1 MIFYKRLLNRIL
13 KLLTRFFY
21 ISFIV
26 VFSTFGK
33 AQNTFDKL
41 IITKNTYIGSAFLND
56 VSEKDFSKE
65 SVTIRNRREI
75 QNIFEQITKFNNPQ
89 NLLADFGIDTLK
101 VKNNPNEILKMVDT
115 KRPKVEWI
123 DKQVEYILPKL
134 SNTKNFKEKLNDYL
148 REGDFYSMHN
158 SYKYQYNFEFYK
170 DKVLEKTFNSRKTVY
185 GFKFPYSDGE
195 NLSYNIEVD
204 RVLDK
209 IFKNKGKAK
218 KLLTGNDLLKYLANN
233 IVESNINEL
242 YKLAPYK
249 YIEEINELKTD
260 FEILE
265 FEEIYTI
272 GRYNGDNLPLI
283 AISLKNNLMFP
294 NVTIRYYASVQNKKL
309 FPSDSLEKDYK
320 DILERFQ
327 NDNFISDYLNKNE
340 NSKLNVYYFDD
351 KGINNYNIKSINQDE
366 KSWEKFDAY
375 EKNLRIWHETS
386 PSKDTFDL
394 EKAIETSK
402 FLDCGC
408 NYRFKKDFV
417 ERAIF
422 FEIKDDEKNSSI
434 WFLLP
439 DNSFLLYIMDNERV
453 LGFSRNDLN
462 LREGN
467 GLIFPCLLFSKEG
480 KLIKNN

>member
-123 DKQVEYILPKL
+123 DKQVGYILPKL

-170 DKVLEKTFNSRKTVY
+170 DKVLEKTFNPNHAV
-185 GFKFPYSDGE
+185 E
-195 NLSYNIEVD
+195 
-204 RVLDK
+204 
-209 IFKNKGKAK
+209 IF
-218 KLLTGNDLLKYLANN
+218 
-233 IVESNINEL
+233 
-242 YKLAPYK
+242 
-249 YIEEINELKTD
+249 
-260 FEILE
+260 
-265 FEEIYTI
+265 
-272 GRYNGDNLPLI
+272 
-283 AISLKNNLMFP
+283 
-294 NVTIRYYASVQNKKL
+294 
-309 FPSDSLEKDYK
+309 
-320 DILERFQ
+320 
-327 NDNFISDYLNKNE
+327 
-340 NSKLNVYYFDD
+340 
-351 KGINNYNIKSINQDE
+351 
-366 KSWEKFDAY
+366 
-375 EKNLRIWHETS
+375 
-386 PSKDTFDL
+386 
-394 EKAIETSK
+394 
-402 FLDCGC
+402 
-408 NYRFKKDFV
+408 
-417 ERAIF
+417 
-422 FEIKDDEKNSSI
+422 
-434 WFLLP
+434 
-439 DNSFLLYIMDNERV
+439 
-453 LGFSRNDLN
+453 
-462 LREGN
+462 
-467 GLIFPCLLFSKEG
+467 
-480 KLIKNN
+480 